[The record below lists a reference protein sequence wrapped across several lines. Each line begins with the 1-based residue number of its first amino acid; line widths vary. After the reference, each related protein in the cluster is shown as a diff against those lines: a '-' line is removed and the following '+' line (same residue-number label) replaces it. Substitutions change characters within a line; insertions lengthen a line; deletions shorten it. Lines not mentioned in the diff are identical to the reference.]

1 MVSFLKSLQAIF
13 QSIIGDLPDGVRLI
27 TEFVWKIRWF
37 IVSGFVLYALYTI
50 VMVAL
55 PYLMWSF
62 VIKMILSAVIPF
74 IF

>member
-13 QSIIGDLPDGVRLI
+13 QSIIRDLPDGVRLI